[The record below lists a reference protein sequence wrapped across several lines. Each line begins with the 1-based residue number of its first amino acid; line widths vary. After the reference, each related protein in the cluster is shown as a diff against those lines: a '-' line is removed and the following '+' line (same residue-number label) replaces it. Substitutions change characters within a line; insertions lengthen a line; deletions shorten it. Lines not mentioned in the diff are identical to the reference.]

1 MNSHVVAI
9 RLQNQLIETCGSY
22 KIANEEKLALKSR
35 VKELEATN
43 ELKNKELHE
52 LSQNLAKTQTKQID
66 FEKINIEKQNLR
78 IQNLENIIK
87 DLREQL
93 QQAQSINEV
102 LQCSN
107 KNISDAQTEL
117 ISRLKK
123 VLNFNVCN
131 TDAFLSR

>member
-1 MNSHVVAI
+1 MDSHVVAI

>member
-1 MNSHVVAI
+1 MVAI